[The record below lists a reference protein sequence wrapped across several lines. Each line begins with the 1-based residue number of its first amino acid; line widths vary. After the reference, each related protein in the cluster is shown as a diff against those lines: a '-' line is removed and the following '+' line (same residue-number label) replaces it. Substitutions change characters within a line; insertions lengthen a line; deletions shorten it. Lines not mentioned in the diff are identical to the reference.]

1 MRLNK
6 DSAFTRQKPMI
17 KFSNS
22 SGLKENDAIKIDAI
36 LRGMRF
42 AGNTTVQSEAKNEA
56 RRYLEYEIDF

>member
-22 SGLKENDAIKIDAI
+22 SGLKENNAVKIDEPKVKCN
-36 LRGMRF
+36 L
-42 AGNTTVQSEAKNEA
+42 SEIQLHKAK
-56 RRYLEYEIDF
+56 RKMKQDDI

>member
-22 SGLKENDAIKIDAI
+22 SGLKENNAVKIDELKVKCNLPEI
-36 LRGMRF
+36 QLYK
-42 AGNTTVQSEAKNEA
+42 AK
-56 RRYLEYEIDF
+56 RKMKQDDI

>member
-22 SGLKENDAIKIDAI
+22 SGLKENNAVKIDEPKEKCNLPEI
-36 LRGMRF
+36 QLYK
-42 AGNTTVQSEAKNEA
+42 AK
-56 RRYLEYEIDF
+56 RKMKQDDI

>member
-22 SGLKENDAIKIDAI
+22 SGLKENNAVKIDEPKVKCN
-36 LRGMRF
+36 LP
-42 AGNTTVQSEAKNEA
+42 
-56 RRYLEYEIDF
+56 EIQLYKANQKTKQGVI

>member
-1 MRLNK
+1 
-6 DSAFTRQKPMI
+6 MI

-42 AGNTTVQSEAKNEA
+42 AGNTTVQSESKNEA
-56 RRYLEYEIDF
+56 RRYLEYELVF

>member
-22 SGLKENDAIKIDAI
+22 SGLKENNAVKIDEPKVTCNLPEI
-36 LRGMRF
+36 QLYK
-42 AGNTTVQSEAKNEA
+42 AK
-56 RRYLEYEIDF
+56 RKMKQDDI

>member
-17 KFSNS
+17 KLSNS

-56 RRYLEYEIDF
+56 RRYLEYELVF

>member
-22 SGLKENDAIKIDAI
+22 SGLKENNAVKIDEPKVKWNLPEI
-36 LRGMRF
+36 QLYK
-42 AGNTTVQSEAKNEA
+42 AKQK
-56 RRYLEYEIDF
+56 

>member
-1 MRLNK
+1 MTKVNYDK
-6 DSAFTRQKPMI
+6 VIYISHPY
-17 KFSNS
+17 

>member
-22 SGLKENDAIKIDAI
+22 SGLKENNAEKIDEPKVKWNLPEI
-36 LRGMRF
+36 QLYK
-42 AGNTTVQSEAKNEA
+42 AK
-56 RRYLEYEIDF
+56 RKMKQDDI

>member
-22 SGLKENDAIKIDAI
+22 SGLKENNAVKIDEHKVKCNLPEI
-36 LRGMRF
+36 QLYK
-42 AGNTTVQSEAKNEA
+42 AK
-56 RRYLEYEIDF
+56 RKMKQDDI

>member
-22 SGLKENDAIKIDAI
+22 SGLKENNAVKIDEPKVKCALQGI
-36 LRGMRF
+36 QLYKANQKMK
-42 AGNTTVQSEAKNEA
+42 QDD
-56 RRYLEYEIDF
+56 I